1 MVARLFLLVAC
12 LLAAA
17 GEGTTALAL
26 PLAVAPARRV
36 EPSRWYER
44 VGGTPL
50 PTALADA
57 GAMVGRLL
65 LVRVPMVGGCRG
77 SGWCLARVKAAHA
90 RLATRIAAVH
100 GGQGVRPNYDV
111 RLLHDH
117 SMCHML
123 LATATYAGDADGPR
137 APSTHGATAARFGR
151 VGMWMLLEEV
161 QREER
166 AAARTL
172 ADDGH
177 VDGEDVDV
185 ASAARLEGGTRRSW
199 WKAIDEA
206 VIDADVLRAGI
217 EAEAAAA
224 TAESAAAGGA
234 AEGAPTGAGESPI
247 TPPTPQVAGTRWATS
262 CIDGFVVT
270 LGLAARM
277 RSDGYR
283 EALSWRRVKHLNP
296 TALYE
301 MVRPAATAGR
311 VLGLRLGDMPS
322 GYTKAD
328 GSVVP
333 SGWDIFAAELDA
345 FRAYGCALPAEAEV
359 PDAEMAGIILF
370 LERCVRAAE
379 AAGA

>member
-1 MVARLFLLVAC
+1 
-12 LLAAA
+12 
-17 GEGTTALAL
+17 
-26 PLAVAPARRV
+26 
-36 EPSRWYER
+36 
-44 VGGTPL
+44 
-50 PTALADA
+50 
-57 GAMVGRLL
+57 
-65 LVRVPMVGGCRG
+65 
-77 SGWCLARVKAAHA
+77 
-90 RLATRIAAVH
+90 
-100 GGQGVRPNYDV
+100 
-111 RLLHDH
+111 
-117 SMCHML
+117 MCHML